1 MININELRRLAQAA
15 TPGPWKML
23 PVGDGRQKFAVANS
37 EFLSILTV
45 TDEGGAT
52 FGTVYDDADA
62 RFIAAANPT
71 TINELLDRLEA
82 AEKAVTEAYQRGYA
96 TGQEEIEK
104 ERDALRA
111 LVVMRFDHDYPPQF
125 TQGHDLHE
133 LTEPVTAEHCRWFVA
148 EIERLRT
155 DCDALRA
162 EVESWKGLAAQF
174 SKEADKAKT
183 HLAFAKDELNHLR
196 TKVEAMERQEP
207 LWFIDERGEPQRYHK
222 SKADYCKYGGL
233 DLLYALPGAKGE

>member
-1 MININELRRLAQAA
+1 MTPTEVTTILRQFNTRCTGEIEMIDINELRRLAQAA

-71 TINELLDRLEA
+71 TVSELLDRLEA
-82 AEKAVTEAYQRGYA
+82 AESDALEQARLNGMGSEREAA
-96 TGQEEIEK
+96 LMAKLEAAEK
-104 ERDALRA
+104 ERNEFKRECFGHISDNSLLRA
-111 LVVMRFDHDYPPQF
+111 R
-125 TQGHDLHE
+125 
-133 LTEPVTAEHCRWFVA
+133 
-148 EIERLRT
+148 I
-155 DCDALRA
+155 
-162 EVESWKGLAAQF
+162 
-174 SKEADKAKT
+174 
-183 HLAFAKDELNHLR
+183 
-196 TKVEAMERQEP
+196 EAMEKQEP